1 MNNLSELAHAGRLAQ
16 MRTGLQEMGV
26 RSVVDELRRSDRLTR
41 ALAFRAL
48 TKDFAIE
55 VFEDL
60 DPELQREL
68 IADLRAEVTADL
80 VDRLDPDDRAV
91 LFDELPAKVARKLL
105 SELSKDERDMTTAL
119 LGYPADSVGRRM
131 SPEVVAVPVTETV
144 EQALVRARRGADSAE
159 TIYVLPVV
167 ADGRV
172 VVGVVSLRR
181 LVVTDGAAPVSEV
194 MSAPVVLSVDTDLEE
209 AAVLLREHGFV
220 AMPVVDGENR
230 LVGVF
235 TVDDAM
241 RVLVSEESEDL
252 ARTGAA
258 EPLTR
263 PYLTTGVLGLV
274 RSRAAWL
281 LVLLVG
287 AGLTVSVL
295 DHFQHALE
303 QVVALALFVPLLIG
317 TGGNAGA
324 QAATT
329 VVRAMA
335 LGHVRFADLPRV
347 VGREVLTGAFL
358 GATLAAVGF
367 VPAALIAGPQLAVV
381 LALTMVAVCT
391 LATTAGSVTPMVARR
406 LGVDPAV
413 VSAPFITTFV
423 DATGLVVYF
432 VIAGA
437 IVL

>member
-1 MNNLSELAHAGRLAQ
+1 MNDLSGLAHAGRLAE
-16 MRTGLQEMGV
+16 MRARLEELGA
-26 RSVVDELRRSDRLTR
+26 RAVVDELRRSDRLTR

-48 TKDFAIE
+48 SKDFAIE

-68 IADLRAEVTADL
+68 IDDLRAEVTADL

-91 LFDELPAKVARKLL
+91 LFDELPAKVARTLL
-105 SELSKDERDMTTAL
+105 SELSEDERDMTTAL

-131 SPEVVAVPVTETV
+131 SPEVVAVPITSTV
-144 EQALVRARRGADSAE
+144 EQALDRARREADSAE

-167 ADGRV
+167 AEGRI

-181 LVVTDGAAPVSEV
+181 LVVTDPHVAVREV
-194 MSAPVVLSVDTDLEE
+194 MSEPVVLSVDTDLEE
-209 AAVLLREHGFV
+209 AAVLVREHGFV
-220 AMPVVDGENR
+220 AMPVVDAENR
-230 LVGVF
+230 LLGLF

-241 RVLVSEESEDL
+241 RVLVREESEDI
-252 ARTGAA
+252 ARTGAT

-263 PYLTTGVLGLV
+263 PYLTTSVRGLV
-274 RSRAAWL
+274 RSRGAWL

-287 AGLTVSVL
+287 AVLTVTVL
-295 DHFQHALE
+295 DHFQASLE
-303 QVVALALFVPLLIG
+303 EVVALALFIPLLIG

-335 LGHVRFADLPRV
+335 LGHVRFGDLPRV
-347 VGREVLTGAFL
+347 VGREVLTGALL
-358 GATLAAVGF
+358 GAALAAVGF
-367 VPAALIAGPQLAVV
+367 VPAALIAGPRLAVV

-423 DATGLVVYF
+423 DTTGLIVYF
-432 VIAGA
+432 LIAGV
-437 IVL
+437 VLL

>member
-1 MNNLSELAHAGRLAQ
+1 MNDLSELAHAGRLVD
-16 MRTGLQEMGV
+16 MRSGLEQMGV
-26 RSVVDELRRSDRLTR
+26 RAVVDELRRSDRLTR

-48 TKDFAIE
+48 TKDFAIA

-60 DPELQREL
+60 DPALQREL
-68 IADLRAEVTADL
+68 LDDLRKEVTVDL

-91 LFDELPAKVARKLL
+91 LFDELPAKVARTLL
-105 SELSKDERDMTTAL
+105 SELSKDERDMTTVL

-131 SPEVVAVPVTETV
+131 SPEVVAIPVAATV
-144 EQALVRARRGADSAE
+144 AEALARARSEAESAE

-167 ADGRV
+167 GDGRV

-181 LVVTDGAAPVSEV
+181 LVVTDAEVPVADV
-194 MSAPVVLSVDTDLEE
+194 MSEAVVVRADTDLEA
-209 AAVLLREHGFV
+209 AAVQVREHGFV
-220 AMPVVDGENR
+220 AIPVVDGEER
-230 LVGVF
+230 LLGIF

-241 RVLVSEESEDL
+241 RVLVSEESEDI

-263 PYLTTGVLGLV
+263 PYLTTSVLGLV

-287 AGLTVSVL
+287 AGLTVTVL
-295 DHFQHALE
+295 GHFQHALE
-303 QVVALALFVPLLIG
+303 EVVALALFVPLLIG

-335 LGHVRFADLPRV
+335 LGHVRFGDLGRV
-347 VGREVLTGAFL
+347 VGREVLTGAVL
-358 GATLAAVGF
+358 GATLAAIGF
-367 VPAALIAGPQLAVV
+367 VPAALIAGPRLAVV
-381 LALTMVAVCT
+381 LVVTMVAVCT
-391 LATTAGSVTPMVARR
+391 LATTAGSLTPMLARR

-423 DATGLVVYF
+423 DTTGLIVYF
-432 VIAGA
+432 VVAGLILA
-437 IVL
+437 